1 MKTCEKQSKP
11 PEKPGAIRARAL
23 LKDTLRKVVSFSR
36 RGPHGLVRLGICYF
50 EVFPET
56 RDLMLTGYYENEER
70 EAIKRYL
77 SSDLPVIEL
86 GGSQG
91 IVACI
96 TNRALKAK
104 TSHIVVEAN
113 PNVIPFLT
121 RNRDRNR
128 CKFEVV
134 HGAVGA
140 PGKTITFFC
149 NDDPLMSST
158 QISKM
163 QSCEVPSV
171 TLTELAQSRGFRNCT
186 LICDIEGAEIALL
199 ERELETLSDRFRLL
213 IIEFHPTITGSQE
226 VQRNLDQLSKH
237 GFTLIWKKRHVHVF
251 RK

>member
-1 MKTCEKQSKP
+1 VKKKSTP
-11 PEKPGAIRARAL
+11 PEKSGATKAHVL
-23 LKDTLRKVVSFSR
+23 VKETLRRVVSFSR
-36 RGPHGLVRLGICYF
+36 RGPHGLVRLGICFF

-77 SSDLPVIEL
+77 SSDQPVIEL

-91 IVACI
+91 VVACI
-96 TNRALKAK
+96 TNRVLKAK

-113 PNVIPFLT
+113 PNVIPLLT
-121 RNRDRNR
+121 GNRDRNR

-134 HGAVGA
+134 HGAVGP
-140 PGKTITFFC
+140 PGETITFFC
-149 NDDPLMSST
+149 NDNPLMSGT

-171 TLTELAQSRGFRNCT
+171 TLSELAESRGFRDCT
-186 LICDIEGAEIALL
+186 LICDIEGAEIALI
-199 ERELETLSDRFRLL
+199 ERELETLADRFRLL
-213 IIEFHPTITGSQE
+213 IIEFHPTITGPQE

-237 GFTLIWKKRHVHVF
+237 GFTLIWKKRHVHVL

>member
-1 MKTCEKQSKP
+1 MKTCEKQSTP
-11 PEKPGAIRARAL
+11 AEKSGTTKARAL
-23 LKDTLRKVVSFSR
+23 VKETLRRVVSLSR
-36 RGPHGLVRLGICYF
+36 RGPHGLVRIGICFF

-96 TNRALKAK
+96 TNRVLKVK

-113 PNVIPFLT
+113 PNVIPLLA
-121 RNRDRNR
+121 RNRDRNG

-134 HGAVGA
+134 HGAVGP
-140 PGKTITFFC
+140 PGETITFFC
-149 NDDPLMSST
+149 NDNPLKSST

-171 TLTELAQSRGFRNCT
+171 SLSELARSRGFRDCT
-186 LICDIEGAEIALL
+186 LICDIEGAEIALI
-199 ERELETLSDRFRLL
+199 ERELETLADRFRLL
-213 IIEFHPTITGSQE
+213 IIEFHPTITGSPE
-226 VQRNLDQLSKH
+226 VQRNLDQLAKH
-237 GFTLIWKKRHVHVF
+237 GFTLIWKKRHVHVL